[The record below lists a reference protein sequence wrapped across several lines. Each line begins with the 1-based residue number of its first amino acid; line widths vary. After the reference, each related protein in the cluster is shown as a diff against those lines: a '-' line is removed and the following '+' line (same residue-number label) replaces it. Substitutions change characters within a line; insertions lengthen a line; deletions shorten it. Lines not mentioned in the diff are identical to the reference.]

1 MMTFR
6 TLSNTNDMRPILAS
20 SDLESGI
27 KAIASAVYSRLNL
40 FKGEWW
46 EDRTLGF
53 ALPDFLIEGVQTASD
68 AQTLANYITSYIATT
83 PGVTSVTNIQYTLA
97 REMTYSCKVHSDKE
111 TTTISTVLALP

>member
-1 MMTFR
+1 MTFR

-20 SDLESGI
+20 TDLESNI
-27 KAIASAVYSRLNL
+27 QAIASAVYSRLNL

-46 EDRTLGF
+46 EDRILGF
-53 ALPDFLIEGVQTASD
+53 ALPDFLIEGVYTAPD
-68 AQTLANYITSYIATT
+68 AQTLANYITAYIAAT
-83 PGVTSVTNIQYTLA
+83 PGVTSVTDVQYTLA